1 MIRAVRWC
9 GYAWLASVAFLGSA
23 LLFIQWLSGG
33 TEQLQHWLDIEFFAI
48 FCASLIPGIAV
59 ILMEVLFERRHGID
73 EDR

>member
-9 GYAWLASVAFLGSA
+9 GYAWLATVAFLGFA

-48 FCASLIPGIAV
+48 FCASLIPGIAM